1 MGPPREL
8 AVGSRRIELGGQNR
22 RLHARA
28 ALCRAQVRDVD
39 LGPRLV
45 PWEVVV
51 EGVKDPERRRG
62 IGVGGPEYRIISSS
76 GCWAWVCRAVGKSE
90 STA

>member
-8 AVGSRRIELGGQNR
+8 PVGSRRIELGGQDR
-22 RLHARA
+22 RLHAHA

-39 LGPRLV
+39 LRTSLM

-51 EGVKDPERRRG
+51 EGVKDPERAG
-62 IGVGGPEYRIISSS
+62 
-76 GCWAWVCRAVGKSE
+76 ALASE
-90 STA
+90 GQSTG